1 MFADVIVDVD
11 APGLSHAFT
20 YRVPNELLDA
30 AVPGACVAVP
40 FAGRELVG
48 YILKTFTEAP
58 DLKKIKD
65 LSSVIEDA
73 CALTPELINLAAW
86 VSGHYAA
93 PLSHSV
99 RAIIPEAMSA
109 IVCQVVHL
117 TAPANVSQASPAQIK
132 FVRVLE
138 EMGGR
143 ADQGIL
149 KARCG
154 IDKFAVTLRQLKNRG
169 AVNITRTL
177 EMPKVRPLTV
187 QGLQITDP
195 DDIPDADL
203 SRAPKQAAILK
214 ELAKS
219 GGAVRRSDLL
229 AKTGSSSS
237 PARTLVEKGLAEM
250 VQIRVR
256 RKPFK
261 DRPVEA
267 YKEFTLT
274 RNQED
279 ALAVI
284 REGLESGAPQT
295 TLLWGVTGSGKTEVY
310 LRSIAH
316 VLSAGGCAISLC
328 PEISL
333 TAHLMDAYRARF
345 GESVAIL
352 HSKLSAGERYDEWR
366 RIESGDARVVLGPRS
381 AIFAPVHNLKLVI
394 VDEEHE
400 PSYKQ
405 DHSPR
410 YNARLAAEER
420 ARAEGA
426 SVILGSA
433 TPSLETF
440 YRASQKEIRLAVL
453 DSRVD
458 NRPMP
463 RVQVVDLRE
472 EWAQGRKNIF
482 SRELHTAIED
492 RLSKGEQTIL
502 FVNRRGYSSFLLCRT
517 CGYTPRCENC
527 DVSLSYHAI
536 TRTLCC
542 HHCNESHPAPDT
554 CPSCGGPH
562 IRRFGTGTERV
573 EEEVQKLFPDA
584 SVIRMDSDTTSRKGS
599 HARLLD
605 QFREGRASILVG
617 TQMVAKGLDFPNVTL
632 VGVISAD
639 TALNLP
645 DFRAAERTFQLLTQ
659 VSGRAGRGT
668 IPGDVIVQTFSP
680 ENFAICAA
688 AKQDY
693 MEFYNQEIANRRELF
708 YPPFSR
714 LINVI
719 SADPVGEYARDR
731 LAAFAKSV
739 REKASGPLKMLGPSP
754 APITRLK
761 GLYRWHL
768 LIKDD
773 ESFTLREIIRDVYE
787 GMPPQ
792 SRTGLI
798 IDVDPISML

>member
-1 MFADVIVDVD
+1 
-11 APGLSHAFT
+11 
-20 YRVPNELLDA
+20 
-30 AVPGACVAVP
+30 
-40 FAGRELVG
+40 VG
-48 YILKTFTEAP
+48 YILKTSEEAP
-58 DLKKIKD
+58 DIKGIKD
-65 LSSVIEDA
+65 ISAVIPDA
-73 CALTPELINLAAW
+73 CPLTPELMSLASW
-86 VSGHYAA
+86 VSTHYTS

-99 RAIIPEAMSA
+99 RAIVPEAMSA
-109 IVCQVVHL
+109 TVCSVVRL
-117 TAPANVSQASPAQIK
+117 AAAENASNVSPAQLKI
-132 FVRVLE
+132 VRILG
-138 EMGGR
+138 EMGGE
-143 ADQGIL
+143 ADTDIL
-149 KARCG
+149 KARCNT
-154 IDKFAVTLRQLKNRG
+154 DKFAATVRQLKNRG
-169 AVNITRTL
+169 AVDVTRIL

-203 SRAPKQAAILK
+203 SRAPKQSAILK

-219 GGAVRRSDLL
+219 GGAVRRAELL
-229 AKTGSSSS
+229 AKAGSSSG
-237 PARTLVEKGLAEM
+237 PARTLVEKGLAEK
-250 VQIRVR
+250 VRIRVR

-261 DRPVEA
+261 DRPIEA
-267 YKEFTLT
+267 PREFTLT
-274 RNQED
+274 RGQED

-284 REGLESGAPQT
+284 LEGLESGTPQT
-295 TLLWGVTGSGKTEVY
+295 TLIWGVTGSGKTEIY

-316 VLSAGGCAISLC
+316 VLEAGGRAISLC

-345 GESVAIL
+345 GDSVAIL
-352 HSKLSAGERYDEWR
+352 HSKLSVGERYDEWR
-366 RIESGDARVVLGPRS
+366 RIESGEASVVLGPRS
-381 AIFAPVHNLKLVI
+381 AIFAPVRNLKLII

-410 YNARLAAEER
+410 YNARLAAEAR

-426 SVILGSA
+426 SVVLGSA

-440 YRASQKEIRLAVL
+440 CRASSGEIRLATL
-453 DSRVD
+453 RSRVD
-458 NRPMP
+458 DRPMP

-482 SRELHTAIED
+482 SRELQEAMED
-492 RLSKGEQTIL
+492 RLAKGEQTIL

-517 CGYTPRCENC
+517 CGYTPKCENC
-527 DVSLSYHAI
+527 DVSLSYHAG
-536 TRTLCC
+536 TRTLQC
-542 HHCNESHPAPDT
+542 HHCNESHPAPT
-554 CPSCGGPH
+554 ACPSCGGPH
-562 IRRFGTGTERV
+562 IRGFGTGTERV
-573 EEEVQKLFPDA
+573 EEEVLKLFPDVP
-584 SVIRMDSDTTSRKGS
+584 VIRMDSDTTSRKGA

-605 QFREGRASILVG
+605 EFKEGRASILVG

-668 IPGDVIVQTFSP
+668 IPGDVVVQTFAP
-680 ENFAICAA
+680 DNFAIRAA

-693 MEFYNQEIANRRELF
+693 MEFYNQEIANRQELF

-714 LINVI
+714 LISVI
-719 SADPVGEYARDR
+719 SADPVNDYARDR
-731 LAAFAKSV
+731 LAAFAESV
-739 REKASGPLKMLGPSP
+739 REKSSGVIKMLGPSP

-773 ESFTLREIIRDVYE
+773 ETFALRDMVRDVYE
-787 GMPPQ
+787 GIPPQ
-792 SRTGLI
+792 SRTGLV